1 MLTFS
6 INDSHKKINIQL
18 RHKMSRVNKLI
29 GNPIKKS
36 LFYDVSIVNDY
47 EIKQIN
53 RQYRKINKPTD
64 VISFAFYDSN
74 GIKTPLLGEIFI
86 NYQQARRQTK
96 INYEYEILLLF
107 THGVLHLIG
116 YDHHNKK
123 AEEQMF
129 ELQNKIMQEL
139 NLIR

>member
-1 MLTFS
+1 MLTFT
-6 INDSHKKINIQL
+6 INDPHKKINISL
-18 RHKMSRVNKLI
+18 KHKMSRINKLI
-29 GNPIKKS
+29 GCPIRKS

-53 RQYRKINKPTD
+53 HQYRKINKPTD

-74 GIKTPLLGEIFI
+74 SVKTPLLGEIFI

-123 AEEQMF
+123 TEKQMF